1 MPKIEAL
8 LKEETSKI
16 VRKEVQDQVREL
28 KKTVSGQSA
37 TLARLEKKVG
47 PAKAKTKAR
56 TKTKTATHLIAVPA
70 GQGDDDRAFVE
81 SVIKDSLEHMTRAI
95 RVIKD
100 TRTSGRKTNVLK
112 GDTPA
117 KVQGILDKVANAVQA
132 QSSFLKQELDHYQN
146 GLEWDKLCVV
156 IYGPTNSG
164 KSTIIEALSRGDGQT
179 IGTGEKDYTLTSR
192 EIPFG
197 PLLLVDTPGIEGSEG
212 KLRLLTQ
219 SAVRKAHVVL
229 VVTTSKEP
237 EVGVLG
243 KVAEDAQRAGEIL
256 SILNVRGRPT
266 AYKRQTCLGTQTPEL
281 EERIRLAMARVFADR
296 YTEHL
301 NLNAYLAFVAAHG
314 VSGFS
319 LKQYQRDRDRTTEI
333 FGSIDKA
340 TTFSGIDQL
349 VSKFDELTREAQ
361 PRILWGNGFKAITV
375 LGDVRSNFSKAA
387 SSLDDAAKLWNKAIR
402 DAKAESILAIKR
414 SRARAGQKISS
425 RLSRLSNEL
434 KATFQDGV
442 ASRLS
447 SSTLKHKF
455 QSAIK
460 SAIPDLRAIID
471 EELNALREDL
481 KVEMS
486 RLHERM
492 NIRLFVT
499 DFDLPDMDEILRDIS
514 LSFSKEVVDVI
525 LSVLSIILLAL
536 TNTIVVIVAGIVAVL
551 GKIWKWFG
559 GGKRKRERKAR
570 TEAGRLIDREMNKVR
585 KKLKDKL
592 DEGWDKLEKQVL
604 SHINNAEQQVSAFQ
618 GASNSLKEE
627 AITLDIAATRL
638 ATRFLQADDSIPEGD
653 LLIPVQVSEGD
664 GIDLLVH
671 VGKGPWELP
680 RLPTLPKLRSYPDP
694 SAIRRANGMT
704 QEQRARAYIVA
715 KRMRNSERK
724 ERTHG

>member
-1 MPKIEAL
+1 MPNIEAL

-16 VRKEVQDQVREL
+16 VRKEVQDQMREL
-28 KKTVSGQSA
+28 KKTVSEQSSA
-37 TLARLEKKVG
+37 LARLEKKGG
-47 PAKAKTKAR
+47 PAKAKTK
-56 TKTKTATHLIAVPA
+56 TKAKTATHLTAIPA
-70 GQGDDDRAFVE
+70 GQGDDDRAFVA
-81 SVIKDSLEHMTRAI
+81 SVIEDSLKHMTRAV

-100 TRTSGRKTNVLK
+100 TRTSGRKTHTLK
-112 GDTPA
+112 GDTPD
-117 KVQGILDKVANAVQA
+117 KVQGILDRVANAVQA
-132 QSSFLKQELDHYQN
+132 QSSSLKQELDHYQN
-146 GLEWDKLCVV
+146 ALEWDKLCVV
-156 IYGPTNSG
+156 LYGPTNSG

-179 IGTGEKDYTLTSR
+179 IGTGEKDYTLTSQ
-192 EIPFG
+192 EIQFG

-212 KLRLLTQ
+212 KLRLRTQ

-229 VVTTSKEP
+229 VVTGTGKEP
-237 EVGVLG
+237 EGGGLA
-243 KVAEDAQRAGEIL
+243 KVAEDARRTGEIL

-281 EERIRLAMARVFADR
+281 EGRIRLAMARVFADR

-301 NLNAYLAFVAAHG
+301 NLNAYLAFVSAHG

-319 LKQYQRDRDRTTEI
+319 SEQYQRDRERTTEI

-340 TTFSGIDQL
+340 TTFSGIGQL
-349 VSKFDELTREAQ
+349 VSKLDELTHEAQ

-375 LGDVRSNFSKAA
+375 LGDVSSNFSKAA

-402 DAKAESILAIKR
+402 DAKTESSLAIKR
-414 SRARAGQKISS
+414 SRARARQTISS

-442 ASRLS
+442 DRRLS
-447 SSTLKHKF
+447 SSTLKRKF
-455 QSAIK
+455 LSAIK
-460 SAIPDLRAIID
+460 SAEPDLRDIID
-471 EELNALREDL
+471 EELNTLREDL
-481 KVEMS
+481 KVGMN

-492 NIRLFVT
+492 NIRLFVA
-499 DFDLPDMDEILRDIS
+499 DFDLPDIDKILRD
-514 LSFSKEVVDVI
+514 LSPSFLREVVDVI

-536 TNTIVVIVAGIVAVL
+536 TNIIAAIVAGIVAVL

-570 TEAGRLIDREMNKVR
+570 TEAGRLIDHEMNKVR
-585 KKLKDKL
+585 KKLEDKL
-592 DEGWDKLEKQVL
+592 DEGWDKLEDQVSL
-604 SHINNAEQQVSAFQ
+604 HLDNAEQLVSTFQ
-618 GASNSLKEE
+618 GASDSLKEE

-638 ATRFLQADDSIPEGD
+638 ATRFLQTDDSIPEGD

-694 SAIRRANGMT
+694 SAIRQANCMT
-704 QEQRARAYIVA
+704 QEQRTRAYIVA

-724 ERTHG
+724 ERTYG